1 MSVVVCGSLAYDNI
15 MEFDGKF
22 GDYILPDQIH
32 ILSVAFNVP
41 RLRKEFG
48 GCAGNIAYNLKL
60 LGIEP
65 IITATVGQDF
75 DVYGSWLEKN
85 GISKDAIKIID
96 NMYTA
101 QCFITTDSN
110 NNQLTS
116 FHPGAMDEGHK
127 NPISLT
133 TNNIEMAIIAPDGKQ
148 STIEHA
154 DLAAAVSGGAQ
165 EPHRRLHVADD
176 LVIGYPAGRAD
187 PGSDVVRFAVACA
200 VVQVGADGRVAVI
213 SEPACGLLIPLIP
226 ARQMVDE
233 DDAGEGAWPQRPREV
248 GVDGVSPVAAQANR
262 LGDHSLVHIGRIH
275 RRLLRCFFDQTTSP
289 PRNPRPPRT
298 ISELERL
305 QKDGCGVPDS
315 SRLWVHRGPRSK
327 SSAESRGSHP

>member
-1 MSVVVCGSLAYDNI
+1 MSVVVCGSLAYDNL

-22 GDYILPDQIH
+22 GDYILTDQIH
-32 ILSVAFNVP
+32 ILSFAFNVP

-75 DVYGSWLEKN
+75 DSYGSWLEKN
-85 GISKDAIKIID
+85 DISKDAIQIID

-110 NNQLTS
+110 YNQLTS

-133 TNNIEMAIIAPDGKQ
+133 DNIEMAIIAPDGKQ

-154 DLAAAVSGGAQ
+154 EQLHEQSIPIMYDPGQGLPMFNKDEIEKIIGLSDWIILNEYEANLISEITGKPLKDIVKNLKAAVVTKGNKGSEIFVGDERIII
-165 EPHRRLHVADD
+165 EPIKATKD
-176 LVIGYPAGRAD
+176 LD
-187 PGSDVVRFAVACA
+187 P
-200 VVQVGADGRVAVI
+200 
-213 SEPACGLLIPLIP
+213 
-226 ARQMVDE
+226 
-233 DDAGEGAWPQRPREV
+233 
-248 GVDGVSPVAAQANR
+248 
-262 LGDHSLVHIGRIH
+262 
-275 RRLLRCFFDQTTSP
+275 T
-289 PRNPRPPRT
+289 
-298 ISELERL
+298 
-305 QKDGCGVPDS
+305 GCGDAYRAGLIYGICHQMS
-315 SRLWVHRGPRSK
+315 WQQSGK
-327 SSAESRGSHP
+327 IGSMMGSIKVASNGTQNHTFNVKEILEKI

>member
-1 MSVVVCGSLAYDNI
+1 MSVVVCGSLAYDNL

-75 DVYGSWLEKN
+75 DSYGSWLEKN
-85 GISKDAIKIID
+85 DISKDAIQIID

-133 TNNIEMAIIAPDGKQ
+133 DNIEMAIIAPDGKQ

-154 DLAAAVSGGAQ
+154 EQLHEQSIPIMYDPGQGLPMFNKDEIEKIIGLSDWIILNEYEANLISEITGKQLKDIVKNLKAAVVTKGNKGSEIFVGDERIII
-165 EPHRRLHVADD
+165 EPIKATKD
-176 LVIGYPAGRAD
+176 LD
-187 PGSDVVRFAVACA
+187 P
-200 VVQVGADGRVAVI
+200 
-213 SEPACGLLIPLIP
+213 
-226 ARQMVDE
+226 
-233 DDAGEGAWPQRPREV
+233 
-248 GVDGVSPVAAQANR
+248 
-262 LGDHSLVHIGRIH
+262 
-275 RRLLRCFFDQTTSP
+275 T
-289 PRNPRPPRT
+289 
-298 ISELERL
+298 
-305 QKDGCGVPDS
+305 GCGDAYRAGLIYGICHQMS
-315 SRLWVHRGPRSK
+315 WQQSGK
-327 SSAESRGSHP
+327 IGSMMGSIKVASNGTQNHTFNVKEILEKI

>member
-154 DLAAAVSGGAQ
+154 EQ
-165 EPHRRLHVADD
+165 LHEQS
-176 LVIGYPAGRAD
+176 IPIMYD
-187 PGSDVVRFAVACA
+187 PGQGLPMFNKDEIEKIIELSDWIILNEYEANL
-200 VVQVGADGRVAVI
+200 I
-213 SEPACGLLIPLIP
+213 SEITGKQLTHI
-226 ARQMVDE
+226 ARNLKATIVTKGNKGSEIFVGDE
-233 DDAGEGAWPQRPREV
+233 PIFIEPIKAK
-248 GVDGVSPVAAQANR
+248 
-262 LGDHSLVHIGRIH
+262 
-275 RRLLRCFFDQTTSP
+275 
-289 PRNPRPPRT
+289 
-298 ISELERL
+298 
-305 QKDGCGVPDS
+305 KDLDPTGCGDAYRAGLIYGICNQMS
-315 SRLWVHRGPRSK
+315 WQQSGK
-327 SSAESRGSHP
+327 IGSMMGSIKVANHGTQNHTFNVKEILEQI

>member
-1 MSVVVCGSLAYDNI
+1 MSVVVCGSLAYDNL

-48 GCAGNIAYNLKL
+48 GCAGNIGYNLKL

-65 IITATVGQDF
+65 IISATVGQDF

-96 NMYTA
+96 HMYTA

-127 NPISLT
+127 NPISPAD
-133 TNNIEMAIIAPDGKQ
+133 NIQMAIIAPDGKQ

-154 DLAAAVSGGAQ
+154 EQ
-165 EPHRRLHVADD
+165 LHE
-176 LVIGYPAGRAD
+176 LSIPIMYD
-187 PGSDVVRFAVACA
+187 PGQGLPMFNKDEIEKIIELSDWIILNEYEANL
-200 VVQVGADGRVAVI
+200 I
-213 SEPACGLLIPLIP
+213 SEITGKQLKDI
-226 ARQMVDE
+226 ARNLKATVVTKGNKGSEIFVDDE
-233 DDAGEGAWPQRPREV
+233 QIFIEPIKA
-248 GVDGVSPVAAQANR
+248 
-262 LGDHSLVHIGRIH
+262 I
-275 RRLLRCFFDQTTSP
+275 
-289 PRNPRPPRT
+289 
-298 ISELERL
+298 
-305 QKDGCGVPDS
+305 KDLDPTGCGDAYRAGLIYGICNQMS
-315 SRLWVHRGPRSK
+315 WQQSGK
-327 SSAESRGSHP
+327 MGSMMGSIKVASHGTQNHTFNIKEILDKI

>member
-1 MSVVVCGSLAYDNI
+1 MSVVVCGSLAYDNL

-75 DVYGSWLEKN
+75 DSYGSWLEKN
-85 GISKDAIKIID
+85 DISKDAIQIID

-133 TNNIEMAIIAPDGKQ
+133 DNIEMAIIAPDGKQ

-154 DLAAAVSGGAQ
+154 EQLHEQSVPIMYDPGQGLPMFNKDEIEKIIGLSDWIILNEYEANLISEITGKPLKDIVKNLKAAVVTKGNKGSEIFVGDERIII
-165 EPHRRLHVADD
+165 EPIKATKD
-176 LVIGYPAGRAD
+176 LD
-187 PGSDVVRFAVACA
+187 P
-200 VVQVGADGRVAVI
+200 
-213 SEPACGLLIPLIP
+213 
-226 ARQMVDE
+226 
-233 DDAGEGAWPQRPREV
+233 
-248 GVDGVSPVAAQANR
+248 
-262 LGDHSLVHIGRIH
+262 
-275 RRLLRCFFDQTTSP
+275 T
-289 PRNPRPPRT
+289 
-298 ISELERL
+298 
-305 QKDGCGVPDS
+305 GCGDAYRAGLIYGICHQMS
-315 SRLWVHRGPRSK
+315 WQQSGK
-327 SSAESRGSHP
+327 IGSMMGSIKVASNGTQNHTFNVKEILEKI

>member
-1 MSVVVCGSLAYDNI
+1 MSVVVCGSLAYDNL

-75 DVYGSWLEKN
+75 DSYGSWLEKN
-85 GISKDAIKIID
+85 DISKDAIQIIE

-133 TNNIEMAIIAPDGKQ
+133 DNIEMAIIAPDGKQ

-154 DLAAAVSGGAQ
+154 EQLHEQSIPIMYDPGQGLPMFNKDEIEKIIGLSDWIILNEYEANLISEITGKPLKDIVKNLKAAVVTKGNKGSEIFVGDERIII
-165 EPHRRLHVADD
+165 EPIKATKD
-176 LVIGYPAGRAD
+176 LD
-187 PGSDVVRFAVACA
+187 P
-200 VVQVGADGRVAVI
+200 
-213 SEPACGLLIPLIP
+213 
-226 ARQMVDE
+226 
-233 DDAGEGAWPQRPREV
+233 
-248 GVDGVSPVAAQANR
+248 
-262 LGDHSLVHIGRIH
+262 
-275 RRLLRCFFDQTTSP
+275 T
-289 PRNPRPPRT
+289 
-298 ISELERL
+298 
-305 QKDGCGVPDS
+305 GCGDAYRAGLIYGICHQMS
-315 SRLWVHRGPRSK
+315 WQQSGK
-327 SSAESRGSHP
+327 IGSMMGSIKVASNGTQNHTFNVKEILEKI

>member
-1 MSVVVCGSLAYDNI
+1 MSVVVCGSLAYDNL

-48 GCAGNIAYNLKL
+48 GCAGNIGYNLKL

-154 DLAAAVSGGAQ
+154 EQ
-165 EPHRRLHVADD
+165 LHEQS
-176 LVIGYPAGRAD
+176 IPIMYD
-187 PGSDVVRFAVACA
+187 PGQGLPMFNKDEIEKIIELSDWIILNEYEANL
-200 VVQVGADGRVAVI
+200 I
-213 SEPACGLLIPLIP
+213 SEITGKQLTHI
-226 ARQMVDE
+226 ARNLKAAIVTKGNKGSEIFVGDE
-233 DDAGEGAWPQRPREV
+233 PIFIEPIKAK
-248 GVDGVSPVAAQANR
+248 
-262 LGDHSLVHIGRIH
+262 
-275 RRLLRCFFDQTTSP
+275 
-289 PRNPRPPRT
+289 
-298 ISELERL
+298 
-305 QKDGCGVPDS
+305 KDLDPTGCGDAYRAGLIYGICNQMS
-315 SRLWVHRGPRSK
+315 WQQSGK
-327 SSAESRGSHP
+327 IGSMMGSIKVANHGTQNHTFNVKEILEQI

>member
-1 MSVVVCGSLAYDNI
+1 

-133 TNNIEMAIIAPDGKQ
+133 TYNIEMAIIAPDGKQ

-154 DLAAAVSGGAQ
+154 EQ
-165 EPHRRLHVADD
+165 LHEQS
-176 LVIGYPAGRAD
+176 IPIMYD
-187 PGSDVVRFAVACA
+187 PGQGLPMFNKDEIEKIIELSDWIILNEYEANL
-200 VVQVGADGRVAVI
+200 I
-213 SEPACGLLIPLIP
+213 SEITGKQLTHI
-226 ARQMVDE
+226 ARNLKAAIVTKGNKGSEIFVGDE
-233 DDAGEGAWPQRPREV
+233 PIFIEPIKAK
-248 GVDGVSPVAAQANR
+248 
-262 LGDHSLVHIGRIH
+262 
-275 RRLLRCFFDQTTSP
+275 
-289 PRNPRPPRT
+289 
-298 ISELERL
+298 
-305 QKDGCGVPDS
+305 KDLDPTGCGDAYRAGLIYGICNQMS
-315 SRLWVHRGPRSK
+315 WQQSGK
-327 SSAESRGSHP
+327 IGSMMGSIKVANHGTQNHTFNVKEILEQI

>member
-154 DLAAAVSGGAQ
+154 EQ
-165 EPHRRLHVADD
+165 LHEQS
-176 LVIGYPAGRAD
+176 IPIMYD
-187 PGSDVVRFAVACA
+187 PGQGLPMFNKDEIEKIIELSDWIILNEYEANL
-200 VVQVGADGRVAVI
+200 I
-213 SEPACGLLIPLIP
+213 SEITGKQLTHI
-226 ARQMVDE
+226 ARNLKAAIVTKGNKGSEIFVGDE
-233 DDAGEGAWPQRPREV
+233 PIFIEPIKAK
-248 GVDGVSPVAAQANR
+248 
-262 LGDHSLVHIGRIH
+262 
-275 RRLLRCFFDQTTSP
+275 
-289 PRNPRPPRT
+289 
-298 ISELERL
+298 
-305 QKDGCGVPDS
+305 KDLDPTGCGDAYRAGLIYGICNQMS
-315 SRLWVHRGPRSK
+315 WQQSGII
-327 SSAESRGSHP
+327 GSMMGSIKVANHGTQNHTFNVKAILEQI

>member
-85 GISKDAIKIID
+85 GISKDAIKIMD
-96 NMYTA
+96 SMYTA

-127 NPISLT
+127 NPISLS

-154 DLAAAVSGGAQ
+154 EQLHEQSIPIMYDPGQGLPMFNKDEIEKIIELSDWIILNEYEANLISEITGKQLTDIARNLKAAVVTKGNKGSEIFAGD
-165 EPHRRLHVADD
+165 EPIFIEPIKAKKD
-176 LVIGYPAGRAD
+176 LD
-187 PGSDVVRFAVACA
+187 P
-200 VVQVGADGRVAVI
+200 
-213 SEPACGLLIPLIP
+213 
-226 ARQMVDE
+226 
-233 DDAGEGAWPQRPREV
+233 
-248 GVDGVSPVAAQANR
+248 
-262 LGDHSLVHIGRIH
+262 
-275 RRLLRCFFDQTTSP
+275 T
-289 PRNPRPPRT
+289 
-298 ISELERL
+298 
-305 QKDGCGVPDS
+305 GCGDAYRAGLMYGICNQMS
-315 SRLWVHRGPRSK
+315 WQQSGK
-327 SSAESRGSHP
+327 IGSIMGSIKVASHGTQNHTFNVKEILEQI